1 MKHILIVED
10 ELDIQELL
18 ENFLLDAGYHV
29 TSASDGVEGISAFQS
44 GCFDLVLLDIM
55 LPGADGYDILDY
67 RSSAATP
74 RSPL

>member
-18 ENFLLDAGYHV
+18 ENFLLDAGYLV

-44 GCFDLVLLDIM
+44 GSFDLVLLDLM
-55 LPGADGYDILDY
+55 LPKIDA
-67 RSSAATP
+67 
-74 RSPL
+74 SPVSRL